1 MRIRT
6 IKLSHFHLVFKN
18 VRCFFQAFDH
28 FLQPG
33 FSIFIKLIKFV
44 CLANA
49 VGIANQCAIQITGIT
64 VDMVNSSKV
73 TVYYADI
80 KLAAGLQGFKSSRMS
95 LTIAPTI

>member
-1 MRIRT
+1 M
-6 IKLSHFHLVFKN
+6 
-18 VRCFFQAFDH
+18 
-28 FLQPG
+28 
-33 FSIFIKLIKFV
+33 

-80 KLAAGLQGFKSSRMS
+80 KLAASLFAFLFCACCGKFIYMGVRDVNQG
-95 LTIAPTI
+95 